1 MLFNSYVFIFAFLP
15 VTFFVYF
22 YLNYKQMTTVSSA
35 FLAIA
40 SLFFYSWWNIAYLPL
55 ILGSMIFNYFIGRKV
70 SKKEELTFGFLS
82 AKGVLTVGIIG
93 NLGLLGYF
101 KYSDFFIANVN
112 EVLGANF
119 ELLHLLLPLAIS
131 FFTFQQIAYLVDSY
145 KKGTKEYSFVNY
157 ALFVTFFP
165 QLIAGPIVHHKEMM
179 PQFSAPENKFL
190 NYDNIAK
197 GMFIFTIGL
206 FKKLVIADSFAVWVN
221 FGYAG
226 TEALDFFSAW
236 ATSLSFYFQ
245 IYFDYSG
252 YTDMAIGIALLFN
265 IVLPINFYGPLK
277 ARNIQEFW
285 RRWNMTLT
293 RFLREYIFLPLGG
306 ARKGRTIGYINLI
319 ITFTLGGLWHGAN
332 WTFVVWGLL
341 HGTALVVFII
351 WKKMGIKMHQWLAWF
366 LTFNFLNMSVVFFR
380 AEDWTAAMRM
390 LRGMVAL
397 DNILLPSQLEF
408 TNNLG
413 LRFGDFLAGASGD
426 ITTLAWFAVGF
437 AIVLFFKNSVE
448 KMNEFKPSLFNF
460 LFMSFGLIVGLLYI
474 TKESEFLYYSF

>member
-1 MLFNSYVFIFAFLP
+1 
-15 VTFFVYF
+15 
-22 YLNYKQMTTVSSA
+22 MTQTSSA
-35 FLAIA
+35 FLAVA
-40 SLFFYSWWNIAYLPL
+40 SLFFYSYWNINYLPL
-55 ILGSMIFNYFIGRKV
+55 ILTSMLFNYYIGQRV
-70 SKKEELTFGFLS
+70 SDREGKTFGLS

-101 KYSDFFIANVN
+101 KYADFFIGNVN
-112 EVLGANF
+112 TVFGANF

-145 KKGTKEYSFVNY
+145 KKGTKEYNFVNY

-179 PQFSAPENKFL
+179 PQFAAKENKFL

-206 FKKLVIADSFAVWVN
+206 FKKLVIADTFAEWAN

-236 ATSLSFYFQ
+236 TTSLSFYFQ

-277 ARNIQEFW
+277 AVNIQEFW

-341 HGTALVVFII
+341 HGSALVFFIM
-351 WKKMGIKMHQWLAWF
+351 WKKFGIKLHHWLSWF
-366 LTFNFLNMSVVFFR
+366 ITFNFLNMSVVFFR
-380 AEDWTAAMRM
+380 AEDWEAAMRM
-390 LRGMVAL
+390 LKGMVAF
-397 DNILLPSQLEF
+397 DRILLPSEVEF
-408 TNNLG
+408 ENNLG
-413 LRFGDFLAGASGD
+413 IQFGDFLAGANGNLS
-426 ITTLAWFAVGF
+426 TLIWFAIGF
-437 AIVLFFKNSVE
+437 ALVLFFKNSIE
-448 KMNEFKPSLFNF
+448 KMNEFKPSFFNF

-474 TKESEFLYYSF
+474 TKESEFLYYAF